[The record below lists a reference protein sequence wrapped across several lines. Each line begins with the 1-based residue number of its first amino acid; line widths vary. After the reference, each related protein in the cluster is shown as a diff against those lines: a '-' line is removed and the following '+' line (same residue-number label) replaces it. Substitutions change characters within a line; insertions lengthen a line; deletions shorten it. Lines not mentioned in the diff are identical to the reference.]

1 MEGQIWSTNHRGSA
15 DLHTPIHPPPVA
27 GSEIVEYAKLEKY
40 EHENETGRKPF
51 LFPATT
57 PFSQIQSTYS
67 RVLFT
72 EASGIIPTI

>member
-57 PFSQIQSTYS
+57 SFSQIQSTYS